1 MAEQLRVAHF
11 LNQFFGGIGGEDKAN
26 VPVEVREGPVG
37 PGRPLQQLL
46 GERGQIVVTIISGD
60 NYFSEQ
66 QEQALK
72 AVTQALAEAQPHIV
86 VAGPAFDAGRYGL
99 ACGAVCQAAQ
109 EMGIP
114 AVTGMHPENP
124 GALAFRR
131 DVVII
136 PTGATPTEM
145 QEVLRRLCVLAVKLG
160 NGEELG
166 PAEDEGYLS
175 RGLRKLAWREEPGYL
190 RAVNL
195 LARKLRGQPF
205 LSEVPFQPP
214 ERVPPASPIADLTR
228 ASIVLVSTGG
238 LIPKGNP
245 DRQSSGNADQYFSYS
260 IEGLPMLTPDDWE
273 AYHGGYYNLIA
284 SQNPNYI
291 LPLLQMRQ
299 FEAEGVVGQVFPRI
313 FTLPGV
319 STPVAKSQR
328 LGREIASE
336 LSEAGVDG
344 AILVAT

>member
-1 MAEQLRVAHF
+1 MADQLRVAHF
-11 LNQFFGGIGGEDKAN
+11 INQFFGGIGGEDKAN

-37 PGRPLQQLL
+37 PGRPLQELL
-46 GERGQIVVTIISGD
+46 DDRGKIVVTIISGD

-66 QEQALK
+66 REQALK
-72 AVTQALAEAQPHIV
+72 AVTQALTEAQPHVV

-114 AVTGMHPENP
+114 AVTAMHPENP
-124 GALAFRR
+124 GAIAFRR
-131 DVVII
+131 DAVII
-136 PTGATPTEM
+136 PTGATPAEM
-145 QEVLRRLCVLAVKLG
+145 QEILCRLRDLAVKLG
-160 NGEELG
+160 NGEQLG

-175 RGLRKLAWREEPGYL
+175 RGMRKLAWREEPGYL

-195 LARKLRGQPF
+195 LAKKLRGEPF
-205 LSEVPFQPP
+205 QSEVPFEPP
-214 ERVPPASPIADLTR
+214 EQVPPASPIADSSR
-228 ASIVLVSTGG
+228 ASVALISTGG

-245 DRQSSGNADQYFSYS
+245 DRQSSGNADRYFSYS
-260 IEGLPMLTPDDWE
+260 VEGLPMLTPDDWE
-273 AYHGGYYNLIA
+273 AYHGGYYNQIA
-284 SQNPNYI
+284 SENPNYI
-291 LPLLQMRQ
+291 LPLRQMRQ
-299 FEAEGVVGQVFPRI
+299 FEAEGVVGRVFPRI

-336 LSEAGVDG
+336 LTEAGVDG

>member
-1 MAEQLRVAHF
+1 MADQLRVAHF
-11 LNQFFGGIGGEDKAN
+11 INQFFGGIGGEDKAN

-46 GERGQIVVTIISGD
+46 DDRGKIVVTIISGD

-66 QEQALK
+66 REQALK
-72 AVTQALAEAQPHIV
+72 AVAQALTEAQPHVV
-86 VAGPAFDAGRYGL
+86 VAGPAFESGRYGL

-114 AVTGMHPENP
+114 AVTAMHPENP
-124 GALAFRR
+124 GAITFRR
-131 DVVII
+131 DAVII
-136 PTGATPTEM
+136 PTGANPAEM
-145 QEVLRRLCVLAVKLG
+145 QEILGRLRHLAVKLG
-160 NGEELG
+160 NGEQLG

-175 RGLRKLAWREEPGYL
+175 RGMRKLAWREEPGYL

-195 LARKLRGQPF
+195 LAKKLRGEPF
-205 LSEVPFQPP
+205 QSEVPFESP
-214 ERVPPASPIADLTR
+214 EQVPSASPIADLSR
-228 ASIVLVSTGG
+228 ASVALISTGG

-260 IEGLPMLTPDDWE
+260 VEGLPMLTPDDWE
-273 AYHGGYYNLIA
+273 AYHGGYYNQIA
-284 SQNPNYI
+284 SENPNYI
-291 LPLLQMRQ
+291 LPLRQMRQ
-299 FEAEGVVGQVFPRI
+299 FEAEGVVGRMFPQI

-336 LSEAGVDG
+336 LTEAGVDG